1 MFQILEQ
8 RYKMDTQKQIENLER
23 RIAIKK
29 IARQYNVSER
39 YVRYIKDGDR
49 QPNKKSGV
57 LVYKAL
63 RDNRLV
69 N

>member
-1 MFQILEQ
+1 
-8 RYKMDTQKQIENLER
+8 MDTQKQIENLER
-23 RIAIKK
+23 RLVIKK
-29 IARQYNVSER
+29 IASQYNVSER
-39 YVRYIKDGDR
+39 YVRYIKAGDR